1 MHEVGVVDPPT
12 HILKIGSGIFLR
24 MPARLPSDIVERPVS
39 ILSFCSKYL
48 YIVCLRIGEYHNT
61 IAEMPPNFGLGL

>member
-1 MHEVGVVDPPT
+1 MHEVGVVDPPA
-12 HILKIGSGIFLR
+12 HILKISSGIFLR

-48 YIVCLRIGEYHNT
+48 HIVCLQIDEYSNT
-61 IAEMPPNFGLGL
+61 IAEVPPNFCLGL